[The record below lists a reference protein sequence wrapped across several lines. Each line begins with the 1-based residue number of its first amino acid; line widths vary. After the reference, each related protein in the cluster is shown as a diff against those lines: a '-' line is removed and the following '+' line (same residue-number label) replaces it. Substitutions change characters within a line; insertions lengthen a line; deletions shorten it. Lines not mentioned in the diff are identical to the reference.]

1 MAGGLIGIVLGVASV
16 LVGVHM
22 LGTPLPVLQ
31 LVLSCIGSIL
41 FSALIGIAGG
51 IFPAVQASRMDVV
64 TALRFE

>member
-1 MAGGLIGIVLGVASV
+1 
-16 LVGVHM
+16 M